1 MARSRK
7 DDHVSRLPGR
17 KFPAVIPRA
26 VRAPRGKV
34 EWVITFLEM
43 TRPPVRPALHRS
55 DKLILLR
62 AERPTVSFYRY
73 LYNTVGEQWLWH
85 ERRRWSDEELSA
97 VICNPKVEIY
107 VLYVAGVPV
116 GFAEL
121 DRRRKDEVEL
131 AHLGMIPEYAGRGL
145 GTYLL
150 GWAVDQAWS
159 KRIRRLWVRT
169 SNHDHPKALPTFQK
183 AGFEP
188 YDQQASFIDD
198 PRRKGA
204 MPPGQE
210 FPRKS
215 RG

>member
-1 MARSRK
+1 MARSRN

-17 KFPAVIPRA
+17 KFPAVLPRA
-26 VRAPRGKV
+26 VRVPIGKV
-34 EWVITFLEM
+34 EWVLTFLEM

-55 DKLILLR
+55 DNLMLLR
-62 AERPTVSFYRY
+62 AEHPTVSFYRY
-73 LYNTVGEQWLWH
+73 LYNTAGEQWLWH
-85 ERRRWSDEELSA
+85 GRRRWSDEELSA
-97 VICNPKVEIY
+97 VICNAQVEIH
-107 VLYVAGVPV
+107 VLYVAGVPA

-131 AHLGMIPEYAGRGL
+131 VHLGMIPEYAGRGL

-159 KRIRRLWVRT
+159 KPVRRLWVRT
-169 SNHDHPKALPTFQK
+169 SNHDHHMALATFQK
-183 AGFEP
+183 VGFEP
-188 YDQQASFIDD
+188 YDQQASLIDD

-210 FPRKS
+210 FGRKS